1 MGLRETKPWLTDDE
15 ILDYFATVEGVALH
29 SSTQDGQPEQ
39 TRDGLDRAWAVLSA
53 LVRETAEPRT
63 RVAIVG
69 GGIAGLYCAFELAN
83 RHGFESTVLEAAPRF
98 GGRIETRKMGEF
110 KAEFGPM
117 RFEPNIQPLL
127 TALVKQLQLDREW
140 GEFTGTSIDEAA
152 ALSRSARYNLRHDEL
167 RHTWDVLPARTG
179 QGSAPRKTSPLDLLR
194 LGVAR
199 MFRPAMWK
207 YLSQVTKPEDCGRPD
222 EFDLCVDTTV
232 APPAGS
238 WLEQPY
244 QPGKRQWSCPGWD
257 VKQLALDNN
266 LEEETSTPLERQRER
281 RVLVQEWLDSL
292 DDRGYDELR
301 RKATH
306 REGHLLRDEGFWNA
320 MSEELSPSA
329 VSFIRDE
336 GTFYHL
342 FPDNPNVVEWGIFW
356 LRLLRTSANS

>member
-1 MGLRETKPWLTDDE
+1 
-15 ILDYFATVEGVALH
+15 
-29 SSTQDGQPEQ
+29 
-39 TRDGLDRAWAVLSA
+39 
-53 LVRETAEPRT
+53 
-63 RVAIVG
+63 
-69 GGIAGLYCAFELAN
+69 
-83 RHGFESTVLEAAPRF
+83 
-98 GGRIETRKMGEF
+98 
-110 KAEFGPM
+110 
-117 RFEPNIQPLL
+117 
-127 TALVKQLQLDREW
+127 
-140 GEFTGTSIDEAA
+140 
-152 ALSRSARYNLRHDEL
+152 
-167 RHTWDVLPARTG
+167 
-179 QGSAPRKTSPLDLLR
+179 
-194 LGVAR
+194 
-199 MFRPAMWK
+199 MWK

-342 FPDNPNVVEWGIFW
+342 FPDNPNAVEWGIFW
-356 LRLLRTSANS
+356 LRLLRTSANKLKKFKGGTASLVEQLTARLQARTHVTLRPAQEVLEVAPGSGERPIRLKIHDRRDGREYTMEADHCVLALPLAPTVRLASAFPVDIRERFRPCVRVRAPKVLPGRQPPVVAKRDATANRCERRAHAGAALRAERIFWDGHVVHRSPGHRVLETVRDVAGTRPGRDRHGGSRTEEDPCSATSDQC